1 MTVSIYL
8 ENKEA
13 IRSTKTALL
22 YASVNCFSAA
32 IDAFSQAGTKQREFK
47 V

>member
-13 IRSTKTALL
+13 TRSMKTALL
-22 YASVNCFSAA
+22 YASVNCFLAA
-32 IDAFSQAGTKQREFK
+32 IDAFSQAGTKQRK
-47 V
+47 